1 MTISLN
7 TTPSLKLQTGY
18 NALHMKILYISAMA
32 SQKAL
37 EDAKKQDPSFSSYA
51 VQKFTRLLNEGF
63 VKNGND
69 VQALSTF
76 FLPNVGYLYHR
87 HKEEENG
94 IRFEY
99 APSLNLRA
107 FRIVW
112 LLVYCFVKVL
122 LWGLSGRKNKVVFCD
137 VLNVSACAGAI
148 LATKITRLP
157 CVGIVTDMPGIGVG
171 NNETNQKMSLS
182 DRINRSYLDKFTHYV
197 FLTEQMNNVINT
209 KHRPYM
215 VMEGLVDIN
224 MTIPKN
230 NQKKDKRIVIY
241 AGGLYER
248 YGLKLLVDG
257 FIQADVE
264 NTELWLYGN
273 GPFVESLNAYC
284 ENHPNIKYTGIRPNE
299 EVVEAELKATLLVN
313 PRPTH
318 EEFTMYSF
326 PSKNMEY
333 MVSGTP
339 VLTTILP
346 GMPKEYYPYVYL
358 FDNGETTE
366 GYAELLRHVLT
377 LPDEELQEK
386 GMKARNWVLENK
398 NNIKQAKRIA
408 EFIDTNKS
416 RSHA

>member
-1 MTISLN
+1 M
-7 TTPSLKLQTGY
+7 
-18 NALHMKILYISAMA
+18 
-32 SQKAL
+32 
-37 EDAKKQDPSFSSYA
+37 
-51 VQKFTRLLNEGF
+51 
-63 VKNGND
+63 
-69 VQALSTF
+69 
-76 FLPNVGYLYHR
+76 
-87 HKEEENG
+87 
-94 IRFEY
+94 
-99 APSLNLRA
+99 
-107 FRIVW
+107 
-112 LLVYCFVKVL
+112 
-122 LWGLSGRKNKVVFCD
+122 FCD

-366 GYAELLRHVLT
+366 GYAEVLRHVLT

>member
-1 MTISLN
+1 
-7 TTPSLKLQTGY
+7 
-18 NALHMKILYISAMA
+18 MKILYISTLV

-63 VKNGND
+63 AQNENE

-76 FLPNVGYLYHR
+76 FLPNVGYFFHR

-94 IRFEY
+94 IQIKY
-99 APSLNLRA
+99 IPSPNFRA

-112 LLVYCFVKVL
+112 LLVYCFFKVL
-122 LWGLSGRKNKVVFCD
+122 FWGIKRKKDKVVICD
-137 VLNVSACAGAI
+137 VLNVSACTGVI
-148 LATKITRLP
+148 LATRIANVP

-171 NNETNQKMSLS
+171 NDDANTNKKERVSFAT
-182 DRINRSYLDKFTHYV
+182 RINRWYLDKFTHYV
-197 FLTEQMNNVINT
+197 FLTEQMNNAINT
-209 KHRPYM
+209 KHRPYI
-215 VMEGLVDIN
+215 VMEGLVDVN

-257 FIQADVE
+257 FIKADVE

-273 GPFVESLNAYC
+273 GPFVESLATYC
-284 ENHPNIKYTGIRPNE
+284 ENHPNIIYKGIRPNE

-358 FDNGETTE
+358 FDKGETTE
-366 GYAELLRHVLT
+366 GYAEVLRHVLT

-398 NNIKQAKRIA
+398 NNIKQAKRIT
-408 EFIDTNKS
+408 EFIYKEKQTNIWF
-416 RSHA
+416 